1 MLAGEK
7 RDAILENA
15 KQFFREIIAKNH
27 IKNTEKCNQ
36 LSEFNVN
43 PFLYK
48 YLANFLTGNSEP
60 DSIAKTLIYPRV
72 LGTSITTSF
81 GSNMQHFISSV
92 LQGFASAIPGIDIE
106 FEDQLDGRRK
116 YAQIKSG
123 PNTINHDDVDTI
135 DRHFQSVI
143 GVARAN
149 KLRIAIDDMI
159 VGVLYGEE
167 SELSTHYKRIAERYP
182 VIIGVDFWYR
192 LTGDEDFYFDLIDS
206 IGEVA
211 IEVNGANLIDEVV
224 KNLAEDIRKKGL

>member
-1 MLAGEK
+1 MLAG
-7 RDAILENA
+7 RDKNSILENA
-15 KQFFREIIAKNH
+15 KLFFRETIAQNH
-27 IKNTEKCNQ
+27 IKNTLKCSS

-60 DSIAKTLIYPRV
+60 YNIAKTLVYPRV

-81 GSNMQHFISSV
+81 GTNMQHFCSSV

-123 PNTINHDDVDTI
+123 PKTINYDDVDTI
-135 DRHFQSVI
+135 DRHFQTVM
-143 GVARAN
+143 GVARTN
-149 KLRIAIDDMI
+149 RLNIAIDDMI
-159 VGVLYGEE
+159 VGVLYGEK
-167 SELSTHYKRIAERYP
+167 SELSGHYIRVAERYP
-182 VIIGVDFWYR
+182 VIVGKEFWYR
-192 LTGDEDFYFDLIDS
+192 LTGDSDFYLDLIDS

-211 IEVNGANLIDEVV
+211 IEVNGVDLMGQVV
-224 KNLAEDIRKKGL
+224 AKLAEEIKKEGL